1 MERWRFNSMLF
12 KKELARR
19 CGLNKSMDSLGP
31 IENTGEIEDSNRKDT
46 TQNIQSWGG
55 REDSS
60 YSNVDRLFGVK
71 DIRNF
76 VPTPAFWVKDRNGD
90 SYFIYFDSE
99 NQIFEIDNNRLFPG
113 ELESSFWD
121 SSYLHNKS
129 TSEDTCSTND
139 TQSSWNNHIN
149 RCIESYL
156 QSQISIATSMV
167 SDIENCTDS
176 YIYRYICG
184 ESRNN
189 DETEGSAGIRTHA
202 QDSDLTLEESSN
214 DIDAQDSDLT
224 LEDSFN
230 DREDSF
236 NDIED
241 SDSDSE
247 YSFSEEDFNDREDS
261 DSDSEYSFSEEDFND
276 REDSDSDS
284 EYSFSEEEF
293 NDREDSDSEED
304 FNDREDSFSE
314 YSFSED
320 SFNDIEDSFSD
331 SEYSFSEDSFND
343 IEDSFNDI
351 EAQDSELI
359 LEDSFNDREDSF
371 NDIEDS
377 FNDIEDSSNDIEDSS
392 NDREDSFNDIE
403 DSSNDIEDSFN
414 EDSSNDIEDSSNDI
428 EDSFNEDSS
437 NDIEDSS
444 NDIEDSF
451 NEDSS
456 NDIEDSFNEDSSN
469 DIEDSF
475 NEDSSNDRE
484 DSFNE
489 DSSNDR
495 EDSFNED
502 SSNDREDSFN
512 EDSSNDNGETD
523 EYSKYRHL
531 WVQCDNCYGI
541 NYKKY
546 FMSKLY
552 ICEHCE
558 WHLKMNSSDRLDLS
572 IDPDTWDP
580 MDEDMMS
587 LDPIEFHAEDEP
599 PYKDRL
605 DSYQTTTGLSEA
617 IQTGIGELNGIPVAV
632 GVMDFEFIGGSMGS
646 VVGEKITRLIEYATN
661 QLLPLIIV
669 CASGGARMQEGSVSL
684 IQMAKI
690 SSVLYDYQSNKKLF
704 YVSILASPT
713 TGGVTASFGM
723 LGDIVIAE
731 PNAYIAFAGKRVI
744 EETLKIIVP
753 EGVQETEY
761 LFEKGSF
768 DLIVPRNFLKSVL
781 TELLKLHAFFPLTK
795 N

>member
-1 MERWRFNSMLF
+1 MERWWFNSMLF
-12 KKELARR
+12 KKELERW

-46 TQNIQSWGG
+46 TKNIQSCGG
-55 REDSS
+55 RDGSS
-60 YSNVDRLFGVK
+60 YSNVDRLFGAK
-71 DIRNF
+71 DTRNL
-76 VPTPAFWVKDRNGD
+76 VSTPTFLVKDRNGD
-90 SYFIYFDSE
+90 SYLIYFDSE
-99 NQIFEIDNNRLFPG
+99 NQIFEIDNNHLFLS
-113 ELESSFWD
+113 ELESCFWD

-129 TSEDTCSTND
+129 TSEDTCSNND

-167 SDIENCTDS
+167 SDIDNCSDS

-189 DETEGSAGIRTHA
+189 GETEGSAGIRTHA
-202 QDSDLTLEESSN
+202 QDSDLTLE
-214 DIDAQDSDLT
+214 
-224 LEDSFN
+224 
-230 DREDSF
+230 DSF

-241 SDSDSE
+241 G
-247 YSFSEEDFNDREDS
+247 
-261 DSDSEYSFSEEDFND
+261 
-276 REDSDSDS
+276 
-284 EYSFSEEEF
+284 
-293 NDREDSDSEED
+293 

-314 YSFSED
+314 DSFSED
-320 SFNDIEDSFSD
+320 DFNDIEDSFSED
-331 SEYSFSEDSFND
+331 DFNDIEDSFSEDDFND
-343 IEDSFNDI
+343 IEDSFSEDDFNDFEDSFNDI

-359 LEDSFNDREDSF
+359 LEDSFND
-371 NDIEDS
+371 
-377 FNDIEDSSNDIEDSS
+377 IEDSSNDIED
-392 NDREDSFNDIE
+392 R
-403 DSSNDIEDSFN
+403 SNDI

-428 EDSFNEDSS
+428 EDSSNDIEDSSNDIEDRSNDIEDSS

-444 NDIEDSF
+444 NDIEDSSNDIEDSSNDIDAQDSDLTLEDSF
-451 NEDSS
+451 IEDSSNDIEDRSNDIEDSSNDIEDRSNDIEDSS
-456 NDIEDSFNEDSSN
+456 NDIEDSSN
-469 DIEDSF
+469 DIED
-475 NEDSSNDRE
+475 R
-484 DSFNE
+484 
-489 DSSNDR
+489 
-495 EDSFNED
+495 
-502 SSNDREDSFN
+502 
-512 EDSSNDNGETD
+512 SNDNGETD
-523 EYSKYRHL
+523 DSSKYRHL
-531 WVQCDNCYGI
+531 WVQCDNCYGL

-546 FMSKLY
+546 FNTKLY

-580 MDEDMMS
+580 MDEDMVS

-599 PYKDRL
+599 PYKDRI
-605 DSYQTTTGLSEA
+605 DSYQTTTGLPEA
-617 IQTGIGELNGIPVAV
+617 VQTGIGELNGIPVAV

-661 QLLPLIIV
+661 QFLPLIIV

-684 IQMAKI
+684 MQMAKI

-723 LGDIVIAE
+723 LGDIIIAE

-761 LFEKGSF
+761 LFEKGAF

-781 TELLKLHAFFPLTK
+781 TELLKLHAFFPLAK